1 MGAYHHWL
9 GDLARAAVAAGL
21 LLLWH
26 GQAKAACD
34 ADIVESMVLSMQA
47 PATEH
52 SAPCCAVASLP
63 ALAAEKLRVDAPPAP
78 GAALPGREGLAYS
91 AAARLPD
98 PPLPDRPWRPYCARS
113 ARLLR

>member
-1 MGAYHHWL
+1 MGAHRHWI
-9 GDLARAAVAAGL
+9 GDLARAAIAATL
-21 LLLWH
+21 LVLWH

-52 SAPCCAVASLP
+52 SAPCCAASSP
-63 ALAAEKLRVDAPPAP
+63 PSIAAEKLRADPTPAP
-78 GAALPGREGLAYS
+78 GAALPGPGGFAFS
-91 AAARLPD
+91 AAAPVPD
-98 PPLPDRPWRPYCARS
+98 PRLPDRPWRAYCARS